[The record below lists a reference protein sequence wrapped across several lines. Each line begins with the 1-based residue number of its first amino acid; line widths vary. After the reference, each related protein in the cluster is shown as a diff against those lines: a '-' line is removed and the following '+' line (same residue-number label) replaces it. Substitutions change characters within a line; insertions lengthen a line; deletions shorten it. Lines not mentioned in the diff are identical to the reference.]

1 MNVLITGGAGY
12 IGYEL
17 TKILLSQPVIKQIT
31 IYDNF
36 LQANYHCLKELI
48 QLPQVR
54 FIRGDILDE
63 NKLASAL
70 KDIEVVCHL
79 AAVVRAPYNEE
90 FTHLFEQVNHWGTA
104 VLCSILEKK
113 PVHKL
118 IYLSSGAVYGSSSTP
133 CAVSEE
139 PNPSTS
145 YGHAKL
151 NGEKQLVRI
160 KSKMDVV
167 ILRLGSVF
175 GYSPAMH
182 YGSLIN
188 KFNLAI
194 TFREPLLVH
203 GCGNQIRPYIHID
216 RAVKSIAYFLSEDYK
231 ASEGLYNIYDFNLS
245 INEILQSY
253 HELLLN
259 FEMIHVSQNQRL
271 KDLSLDGSN
280 ELHHFIGKPQVL
292 NDYIQQSLIG

>member
-17 TKILLSQPVIKQIT
+17 TKMLLNDPEIHHIT

-36 LQANYHCLKELI
+36 LRANYQCLKEFVHAPNI
-48 QLPQVR
+48 R

-63 NKLASAL
+63 SKLKKAL
-70 KDIEVVCHL
+70 KDVDVVCHL

-90 FTHLFEQVNHWGTA
+90 FAHLFEQVNHWGTA
-104 VLCSILEKK
+104 VLCSLLETSK
-113 PVHKL
+113 VRQL
-118 IYLSSGAVYGSSSTP
+118 IYLSSGAIYGMSSQPFS
-133 CAVSEE
+133 VIDE
-139 PNPSTS
+139 PIPSTS
-145 YGHAKL
+145 YGHSKL
-151 NGEKQLVRI
+151 NGEKQLARI
-160 KSKMDVV
+160 KSQMNLV

-188 KFNLAI
+188 KFNLAMA
-194 TFREPLLVH
+194 FNEPLLVH
-203 GCGNQIRPYIHID
+203 GCGNQIRPYIHIH

-231 ASEGLYNIYDFNLS
+231 ESDGLYNVYDFNVS
-245 INEILQSY
+245 INEILQCY
-253 HELLLN
+253 HELSLN

-271 KDLSLDGSN
+271 NDLSLSGSDQ
-280 ELHHFIGKPQVL
+280 LWSFIGKPKEL
-292 NDYIQQSLIG
+292 NFYIQQSLK

>member
-17 TKILLSQPVIKQIT
+17 TKFLLSQSTVKQIT

-36 LQANYHCLKELI
+36 LQANYHCLKEFMQI
-48 QLPQVR
+48 PQVR

-63 NKLASAL
+63 SKLAVAL
-70 KDIEVVCHL
+70 KDIDVVCHL

-104 VLCSILEKK
+104 VLCSLLEEK
-113 PVHKL
+113 PVRKL
-118 IYLSSGAVYGSSSTP
+118 IYLSSGAVYGSSTKP
-133 CAVSEE
+133 FAVSDE

-160 KSKMDVV
+160 KSKMDVA

-182 YGSLIN
+182 FGSLIN
-188 KFNLAI
+188 KFNLAM

-216 RAVKSIAYFLSEDYK
+216 RVVQSIAYFLSEDYQ
-231 ASEGLYNIYDFNLS
+231 AHEGLYNIYDFNLS

-253 HELLLN
+253 QELSLN
-259 FEMIHVSQNQRL
+259 FEMIYVSQSQRL
-271 KDLSLDGSN
+271 NDLSLDGSS
-280 ELHHFIGKPQVL
+280 ELHHFIGKPNAL
-292 NDYIQQSLIG
+292 STYIQQSLIG